1 MKLILL
7 LLLALT
13 SCTVRE
19 IPVIQNDWGII
30 TSIKTVS
37 KNRYEVTV
45 KSSKDIEFIFYT
57 SITHNIN
64 DTIKIQ

>member
-1 MKLILL
+1 MKLI

-13 SCTVRE
+13 SCTINVS
-19 IPVIQNDWGII
+19 PVIQNDWGII
-30 TSIKTVS
+30 TSIKTVG

-45 KSSKDIEFIFYT
+45 NSGKDIEFTFYT
-57 SITHNIN
+57 SIAHNVN

>member
-1 MKLILL
+1 MKHLILILL
-7 LLLALT
+7 LT
-13 SCTVRE
+13 SCTIRE

-30 TSIKTVS
+30 TNIKTVS

-45 KSSKDIEFIFYT
+45 KSCKNIEFIFYT
-57 SITHNIN
+57 SIAHNIN